1 VDANL
6 ILSTEANK
14 PSILL
19 LPQKIA
25 LSDRLKKEMIK
36 INSERIHFIDLTQED
51 FNTAKYKA
59 GDVVVAYTGILQQK
73 IFDHLMLS
81 QTTLPPVIEGCN
93 SRELCESAGRPF
105 IHGSA
110 KHFPLKQYSVGKK
123 NMQEIHSKASLC
135 LQRGDKEHLPQLVD
149 YMRQSIK
156 KSSDLMKYHKQRRE
170 KFLKRPDACEVALSA
185 LGIKYEESAIAQ
197 VENRKKYLKK
207 EVPNTTANIGEGSAN
222 VGCFSS
228 IINSFRSCFR

>member
-110 KHFPLKQYSVGKK
+110 KHSPLKQYSVGEK